1 MTRASKSAS
10 ATCSTVV
17 STGTGPWPFLPCTG
31 WPSSPATVT
40 STSSSASRY
49 CGYSSS
55 MSSKSSAARMRTLR
69 CARAMFVTIPARMP
83 VTRAQ
88 AGPSPG
94 PVPDLAPHRVADLV
108 PDLAP
113 HRVADLMPRPVPMP
127 RAGRLPVP
135 PRRPVPRR
143 DGQDVPHV
151 PAGVVVGEDRPPQVP
166 APGAVGAEHP
176 GRGEDGVLRVV
187 RGEPGGPVGPDGVF
201 GERGRLE
208 LHRPLGALA
217 VLALVYPAGRGPAV
231 VRFHRADPGQHLPG
245 EPPAGPSR
253 RLVPGQVVRR
263 DPGRGGRGRG
273 QGRRAER
280 QHEEDH
286 GRWPQSRSR

>member
-31 WPSSPATVT
+31 RSSSPATVT
-40 STSSSASRY
+40 ATSSSASRY

-88 AGPSPG
+88 AGPPGPLPLVWAGRMLVPPG
-94 PVPDLAPHRVADLV
+94 PVLPVYAGRMLV
-108 PDLAP
+108 PP
-113 HRVADLMPRPVPMP
+113 GPVLPVY
-127 RAGRLPVP
+127 AGRMLVPP
-135 PRRPVPRR
+135 PRRPVSCR
-143 DGQDVPHV
+143 DGQDVPDV
-151 PAGVVVGEDRPPQVP
+151 PAGVVVGEARPLQVP
-166 APGAVGAEHP
+166 GRGTVGAQHP
-176 GRGEDGVLRVV
+176 GRGEDRVLGVV
-187 RGEPGGPVGPDGVF
+187 RGELGGRVGPDGVF

-217 VLALVYPAGRGPAV
+217 VLAPMHATRRGPAG
-231 VRFHRADPGQHLPG
+231 VR
-245 EPPAGPSR
+245 
-253 RLVPGQVVRR
+253 
-263 DPGRGGRGRG
+263 
-273 QGRRAER
+273 
-280 QHEEDH
+280 
-286 GRWPQSRSR
+286 

>member
-31 WPSSPATVT
+31 WSSSPATVT

-49 CGYSSS
+49 SGYSSS

-88 AGPSPG
+88 GGPPG
-94 PVPDLAPHRVADLV
+94 PVPPGALP
-108 PDLAP
+108 
-113 HRVADLMPRPVPMP
+113 PVS
-127 RAGRLPVP
+127 AGWTPVP
-135 PRRPVPRR
+135 PLRAVARR
-143 DGQDVPHV
+143 DGQDVPDV
-151 PAGVVVGEDRPPQVP
+151 PAGVVVGEDRPLQVP
-166 APGAVGAEHP
+166 GRGTVGAQHP
-176 GRGEDGVLRVV
+176 GRGEDRVLGVV
-187 RGEPGGPVGPDGVF
+187 RGELGGRVGPDGVF

-217 VLALVYPAGRGPAV
+217 VLAPMHATRRGPAV
-231 VRFHRADPGQHLPG
+231 VRFHRADPRQHLPG
-245 EPPAGPSR
+245 QPRAGPGR
-253 RLVPGQVVRR
+253 RLVPG
-263 DPGRGGRGRG
+263 
-273 QGRRAER
+273 
-280 QHEEDH
+280 
-286 GRWPQSRSR
+286 